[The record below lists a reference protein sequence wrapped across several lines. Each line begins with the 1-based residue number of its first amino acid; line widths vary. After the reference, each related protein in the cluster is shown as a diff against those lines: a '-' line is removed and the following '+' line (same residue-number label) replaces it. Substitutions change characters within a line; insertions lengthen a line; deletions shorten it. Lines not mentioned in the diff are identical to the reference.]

1 MSRRMM
7 RRVLIAVVAIVLLA
21 LAWWLG
27 SPLFL
32 NRTVDE
38 PFPTERPKPGPI
50 FVQADAVPLLAGE
63 FRDADDFHRGSGKVT
78 LYLLDDGRLF
88 LRLENFTVTNGPDL
102 HVILSSHPDPAD
114 QEEVNSGAYLDLGN
128 LKGNVGNQNYEVP
141 GGTDLSSVR
150 SVVIY
155 CKPFHVVF
163 STASLETAF

>member
-1 MSRRMM
+1 MPKRIRLT
-7 RRVLIAVVAIVLLA
+7 LIAVVAIVVFA

-38 PFPTERPKPGPI
+38 PFPTERPEPGPI
-50 FVQADAVPLLAGE
+50 FVQADAVPLLTGE
-63 FRDADDFHRGSGKVT
+63 FRDADDFHKGSGRAT
-78 LYLLDDGRLF
+78 LYRLEDGRLF

-141 GGTDLSSVR
+141 VDADLSSVQ

-163 STASLETAF
+163 SKASLEAAF